1 MAQGPKSK
9 FAKTDFSGDTIIRF
23 EGVSFE
29 HGHNKPI
36 LDEVDFTVRRGT
48 KITLMGQNGAG
59 KTTIFGLI
67 LGAGGKEDG
76 YQAESG
82 DIHVTEGASIATAR
96 QVIPRADLE
105 LTVREFFAKCFA
117 EKVYDLDPKIDTV
130 LEVVNLVQT
139 PSHHRPESP
148 QGASVTKKSSRL
160 KKGEGD
166 EIPPGMP
173 PEGIPSGGAAA
184 PSFKDRLV
192 KTFSGGQQARLLLAS
207 ALIQDPDILLL
218 DEPTNNLDKAGIEH
232 LTQFLINYEKTCLVI
247 SHDAEFLNA
256 FTHGVLYL
264 DVHSRK
270 VEQYVGDYK
279 DVVEQISARI
289 EKENMANARRAKEIQ
304 ANKDQ
309 ANVFAMKGGQMR
321 LVAKRMREKAEEL
334 EEEMVDVRKED
345 RTIKPFTIPA
355 QTDLTGEV
363 IHISSYSMMS
373 PSKHKPVTVKCEIGL
388 RKKTHLLLAGPN
400 GIGKSTLL
408 ESIAR
413 EAGAVAG
420 DTSHKSQGTSGS
432 QTAAHLPL
440 ATCTLK
446 LAPDVRVGYYRQD
459 FSMMDFNDTVYQS
472 LEKIIR
478 ASQGHLI
485 ETELRAAA
493 ASFLIG
499 ADAIHT
505 KIGSLSEGQK
515 GLVAFARLVLQKP
528 GLLIL
533 DEPTNHINFRHLPV
547 IAKALDAYEGAMILV
562 SHVPEFVKQVR
573 IDEVL
578 EMGR

>member
-1 MAQGPKSK
+1 MAFSLKMPYSVHSMANTQKN
-9 FAKTDFSGDTIIRF
+9 AKPSFSGDTIIRF
-23 EGVSFE
+23 DEVSYE
-29 HGHNKPI
+29 YGHNKPI
-36 LDEVDFTVRRGT
+36 LDEASFTVRRGT

-67 LGAGGKEDG
+67 LGD
-76 YQAESG
+76 YRNESG
-82 DIHVTEGASIATAR
+82 EIHLTNGATIATAR
-96 QVIPRADLE
+96 QVIPRAHLE
-105 LTVREFFAKCFA
+105 LTVRDFFAKSFK
-117 EKVYDLDPKIDTV
+117 EKVYDLDPKIDEI
-130 LEVVNLVQT
+130 LEVVNL
-139 PSHHRPESP
+139 HAK
-148 QGASVTKKSSRL
+148 GSV
-160 KKGEGD
+160 D
-166 EIPPGMP
+166 I
-173 PEGIPSGGAAA
+173 
-184 PSFKDRLV
+184 KDRIV

-232 LTQFLINYEKTCLVI
+232 LTQFLIDYKKTCLVI
-247 SHDAEFLNA
+247 SHDADFLNS

-264 DVHSRK
+264 DVHTRK

-279 DVVEQISARI
+279 DVVEEISRRI
-289 EKENMANARRAKEIQ
+289 EKENMDNARRQKEIDAKKYQ
-304 ANKDQ
+304 AGL
-309 ANVFAMKGGQMR
+309 FAQKGGQMR

-334 EEEMVDVRKED
+334 EDEIVDVRKED

-355 QTDLTGEV
+355 QADIIGDV
-363 IHISSYSMMS
+363 IAISSYSILS
-373 PSKHKPVTVKCEIGL
+373 PKTHKPVTRECKINL
-388 RKKTHLLLAGPN
+388 RKKNHLLLSGPN

-408 ESIAR
+408 TKIMEKVEGRMENEGDDPSPFSI
-413 EAGAVAG
+413 
-420 DTSHKSQGTSGS
+420 
-432 QTAAHLPL
+432 L
-440 ATCTLK
+440 
-446 LAPDVRVGYYRQD
+446 LAPNVRVGYYRQD

-478 ASQGHLI
+478 SVEGRLI
-485 ETELRAAA
+485 ETELRATAA
-493 ASFLIG
+493 NFLIG

-578 EMGR
+578 DMGK